1 MIQQELLPAEN
12 DSRATPAAS
21 KVAVAEPGLKGHG
34 FQPCRNLCKSD
45 RGFIVCGKAR
55 LCSRFLVTRRF
66 TAAMKGFLSQPASA
80 AEGDYRL
87 TDDSFRSVFSRWG
100 NAYIAL
106 SCVAILTLIAGP
118 LYAADLAVLQ
128 NGFSIRHDHRQVMG
142 PNTRLFFSADDSS
155 FTDVP
160 TEEIAS
166 YEKDLSPPPTPAAI
180 TADAQKSPSV
190 PINEVVNTASATF
203 HLDPDLVNSVIHA
216 ESGFN
221 AHAVS
226 PKGARG
232 LMQLMPGTASQL
244 GVNDAFDPEA
254 NVTGG
259 SRYLRELLERYN
271 FDLVKALAAYNAG
284 PERVEQYQG
293 VPPFRETRAYVARIV
308 HEYNT
313 KKVAQEKAEAKQ
325 KQLATRAAKKP
336 SSQTP
341 PHAQHTAKPAVTT
354 IAAQSQP

>member
-1 MIQQELLPAEN
+1 MA
-12 DSRATPAAS
+12 
-21 KVAVAEPGLKGHG
+21 
-34 FQPCRNLCKSD
+34 
-45 RGFIVCGKAR
+45 RG
-55 LCSRFLVTRRF
+55 
-66 TAAMKGFLSQPASA
+66 
-80 AEGDYRL
+80 
-87 TDDSFRSVFSRWG
+87 FSRWG
-100 NAYIAL
+100 NACIAL
-106 SCVAILTLIAGP
+106 SCVVILALLAGP
-118 LYAADLAVLQ
+118 SYAADLAVLR
-128 NGFSIRHDHRQVMG
+128 NGFSIRHDHHQVMG
-142 PNTRLFFSADDSS
+142 PTTRLFFFADDSS

-166 YEKDLSPPPTPAAI
+166 YEKDLTPPE
-180 TADAQKSPSV
+180 TAPSSVSVTSNTQKSPSV

-221 AHAVS
+221 AHAIS

-232 LMQLMPGTASQL
+232 LMQLMPGTANQL

-254 NVTGG
+254 NVAGG

-293 VPPFRETRAYVARIV
+293 VPPFRETRAYVAKIV

-313 KKVAQEKAEAKQ
+313 KKIAQEKAAAKQ
-325 KQLATRAAKKP
+325 KQIAAHASTKAPNKPSAHPQRAAKP
-336 SSQTP
+336 V
-341 PHAQHTAKPAVTT
+341 VTT
-354 IAAQSQP
+354 VAAQSQP